1 LARSHVV
8 TGGGRGI
15 GRAIVERLLADG
27 DAVVAIELDPS
38 ALEWL
43 DGVERATAVVG
54 DAGDEAVTE
63 RAADA
68 AQAAAPL
75 AGWVNNAAVF
85 RDASVDT
92 ASTRELLDLIS
103 VNLALAVVGCA
114 TAVRRFLA
122 AGTAGAI
129 VNVTSHQARLAV
141 PGCTPYVTAKAATE
155 GLTRALAV
163 EYGAR
168 GIRVN
173 AVAPGSIVTSRFHE
187 EYVAQPAEVA
197 ERIERELARLHP
209 IGRAGRPDEVA
220 AAVAHLLSD
229 EASFITGRPS
239 RSTAA
244 GPSSRTTP
252 RFEAGRTAS
261 SREGSER
268 SGRALAAP
276 ARATL
281 RGARLGTLPLTTAT
295 SVGVVVIQATNPTS
309 VRPQRA
315 RSRPRRDRRSL
326 LCCSYVKR
334 LMLGVLFRTGGG
346 GCRRCQMRRARWR
359 LRQRSASRLV
369 LPSWRLRSR

>member
-27 DAVVAIELDPS
+27 DAVAAIELDPA

-43 DGVERATAVVG
+43 SEHPRAIAVVG
-54 DAGDEAVTE
+54 DAGDEEVTE

-85 RDASVDT
+85 RDASVDSV
-92 ASTRELLDLIS
+92 ATRELLDLIAL
-103 VNLALAVVGCA
+103 NLSPAVVGCA
-114 TAVRRFLA
+114 TAIRRFLA
-122 AGTAGAI
+122 AGGTGAI

-141 PGCTPYVTAKAATE
+141 PGCTPYVTAKAAIE

-187 EYVAQPAEVA
+187 EYVAHPPAVA
-197 ERIERELARLHP
+197 ERIDRELARLHP
-209 IGRAGRPDEVA
+209 IGRAGRPEEVA

-229 EASFITGRPS
+229 EASFITGATVPVD
-239 RSTAA
+239 
-244 GPSSRTTP
+244 G
-252 RFEAGRTAS
+252 GRT
-261 SREGSER
+261 
-268 SGRALAAP
+268 
-276 ARATL
+276 
-281 RGARLGTLPLTTAT
+281 
-295 SVGVVVIQATNPTS
+295 VVTHD
-309 VRPQRA
+309 PQ
-315 RSRPRRDRRSL
+315 P
-326 LCCSYVKR
+326 
-334 LMLGVLFRTGGG
+334 
-346 GCRRCQMRRARWR
+346 
-359 LRQRSASRLV
+359 
-369 LPSWRLRSR
+369 